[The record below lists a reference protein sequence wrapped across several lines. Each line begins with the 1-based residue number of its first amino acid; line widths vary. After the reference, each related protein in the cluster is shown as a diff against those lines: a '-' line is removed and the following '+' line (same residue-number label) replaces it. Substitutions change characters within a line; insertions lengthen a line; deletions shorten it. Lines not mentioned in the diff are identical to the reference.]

1 MSLDYLN
8 DAFKKLDRIVLSEET
23 FNTSYTGI
31 NDLATFMDQDDDT
44 DLIKVIDP
52 DVQDDMELSD
62 SYVGKVIT
70 NCNVCHSNIFNNKE
84 DIVIDE
90 DGVVNIEKQC
100 PYCGEFS
107 GFTILGEITPFNPDA
122 TTEEDAS
129 TEVEPTVE
137 VDGETVEDTTPP
149 EEEEVVEQ
157 LEESLETCGPDSI
170 ESYLN
175 DVEDGEGWVTVE
187 KAVSDLETL
196 GCAKTEEEVKE
207 FVSNYNRAYLLTFAG
222 IDIIFTPTA
231 PSYETVGKELGIDED
246 SLTESI
252 NNTKRTI
259 NETRVRNFKPHTI
272 RLLKLIGSDLVA
284 DMDEC
289 LTEAMNNVN
298 VETDDT
304 IVTVNSDENGKVTV
318 STEPKV
324 DETPIEETEEMITPI
339 SDETLADIEANQET
353 PEGEEIPAEEAPIEA
368 EELDLDFEDVDE
380 EALDE
385 LGESYFKKV
394 YENIDSYKTTGV
406 SLTPTK
412 FIVEGL
418 LKFNSGTEKKTG
430 FIFEAHAADKDGKIK
445 FLGENAQLS
454 RGKRAFGLIGK
465 ICDKKFL
472 PESFSY
478 NYLSKNVKDNTDR
491 ISGVITRK

>member
-8 DAFKKLDRIVLSEET
+8 EAFKKLDRIVLSEET

-90 DGVVNIEKQC
+90 EGVVNIEKQC

-122 TTEEDAS
+122 ATEDAPTEEPS
-129 TEVEPTVE
+129 VE
-137 VDGETVEDTTPP
+137 VDGETVTEDAPV
-149 EEEEVVEQ
+149 EEEAPEQ
-157 LEESLETCGPDSI
+157 LEESLEPCDPKSL

-175 DVEDGEGWVTVE
+175 DVEDGEGWVTLD
-187 KAVSDLETL
+187 KAVSDMEML
-196 GCAKTEEEVKE
+196 GCAKTEEEIKE
-207 FVSNYNRAYLLTFAG
+207 FVSGYNRAYILTFGG
-222 IDIIFTPTA
+222 IDVIFTPTA
-231 PSYETVGKELGIDED
+231 PSYETVGKELGIDEA

-252 NNTKRTI
+252 QTAKRTI
-259 NETRVRNFKPHTI
+259 NEARVKDFKPHTI
-272 RLLKLIGSDLVA
+272 RLLKMIGSDLV
-284 DMDEC
+284 DGLDEEV
-289 LTEAMNNVN
+289 LHEAMNNVN

-304 IVTVNSDENGKVTV
+304 IVTVNSDESGKVTV
-318 STEPKV
+318 STEPKEDIV
-324 DETPIEETEEMITPI
+324 PEETEEMITPI
-339 SDETLADIEANQET
+339 SDETLADIEANQESPEEET
-353 PEGEEIPAEEAPIEA
+353 PEEDAASE
-368 EELDLDFEDVDE
+368 EELDFDFEDVDE

-406 SLTPTK
+406 SLSPTK

-430 FIFEAHAADKDGKIK
+430 FVFEAYSANKDGKIK
-445 FLGENAQLS
+445 FLGENAHLS
-454 RGKRAFGLIGK
+454 RGKQAFGLIGT
-465 ICDKKFL
+465 ISDKKFL

-478 NYLSKNVKDNTDR
+478 NYRTRNVKDNGER
-491 ISGVITRK
+491 ISGVITRE